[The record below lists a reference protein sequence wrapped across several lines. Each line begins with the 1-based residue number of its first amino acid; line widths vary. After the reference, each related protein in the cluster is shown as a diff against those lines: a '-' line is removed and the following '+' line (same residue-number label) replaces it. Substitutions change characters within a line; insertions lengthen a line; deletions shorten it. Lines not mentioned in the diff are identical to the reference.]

1 MKNKILIKKLYG
13 HLIPS
18 SLLFYGAL
26 FGLFFFLTGLFAPT
40 FLTDALNKV
49 NKILLSIF
57 STYYL
62 WVGLISVLAA
72 IIILFLPMRKQR
84 LGNEK
89 PAFSYFS
96 WVALLYSTGMGSGL
110 LLRAVQEPIYYLNNP
125 PVATLNNKVTALQYT
140 FFHWG
145 FTPWAMYSLFGLI
158 VAYNLYVKK
167 IPNLLDAIV
176 PYAKSKIVKY
186 VATLFIVLITITG
199 VIASLGLGT
208 AQVVNGIYYTFK
220 IDYGIKFLLIMVV
233 LIGVVSTYSAL
244 TGVNKVIKFLAN
256 FDFTFSIILMLFIG
270 FFLNF
275 SNFFHQTATAFYNY
289 IIHFVEMS
297 LSIGSYKTA
306 PSFTQDWTV
315 FYWAF
320 WLAWVPFTG
329 IFIARISKGRTI
341 KEFIITTIFI
351 PTIATIIW
359 FSIFANSAFELINLG
374 DKTQFDN
381 VFTSLFVFL
390 EHFPL
395 HTITFFVAGLLVL
408 ISIINSVDSAIF
420 VLGMFSDN
428 GNENPCKKHKVGWG
442 FIITAT
448 ALGLTAL
455 GTSELLNGISNL
467 LIIMALPFSFLYGSI
482 IFTFLKNLIAN
493 KGSIITIEEN

>member
-1 MKNKILIKKLYG
+1 LIKNLSG
-13 HLIPS
+13 HLRPS
-18 SLLFYGAL
+18 SLLLYGAL
-26 FGLFFFLTGLFAPT
+26 FGVFFLLTGLFAPS
-40 FLTDALNKV
+40 FLTQMLNEV
-49 NKILLSIF
+49 NQNLLAVF

-62 WVGLISVLAA
+62 WVGLITVIAALLVLFTP
-72 IIILFLPMRKQR
+72 LRKQR
-84 LGNEK
+84 LGDEK

-125 PVATLNNKVTALQYT
+125 PVETINNKVTALQYT

-176 PYAKSKIVKY
+176 PYTKSKILKY
-186 VATLFIVLITITG
+186 IAALFIVLITITG

-208 AQVVNGIYYTFK
+208 AQVVNGINYAFK
-220 IDYGIKFLLIMVV
+220 VDFGTDFLLGMVV
-233 LIGVVSTYSAL
+233 LIGIIATYSAL
-244 TGVNKVIKFLAN
+244 TGITKVIKFLAD
-256 FDFTFSIILMLFIG
+256 FDFTFSIILMLFVA

-275 SNFFHQTATAFYNY
+275 NTFIAQTAVAFYNY
-289 IIHFVEMS
+289 IIHFFEMS
-297 LSIGSYKTA
+297 LSLGSYKT
-306 PSFTQDWTV
+306 SEIFTQEWTV

-341 KEFIITTIFI
+341 KEFLITTIFI
-351 PTIATIIW
+351 PTIATVIW
-359 FSIFANSAFELINLG
+359 FSIFANSAFELIAVG
-374 DKTQFDN
+374 DKTQFNN

-390 EHFPL
+390 EQFPF
-395 HTITFFVAGLLVL
+395 HSVTFFIAGLLVL
-408 ISIINSVDSAIF
+408 IAIINSVDSAIF
-420 VLGMFSDN
+420 VLGMFSNN
-428 GNENPCKKHKVGWG
+428 GNENPSKKHKLGWG

-467 LIIMALPFSFLYGSI
+467 LVIMALPFSFLYVCIVFLFFKNI
-482 IFTFLKNLIAN
+482 IGN
-493 KGSIITIEEN
+493 KEGQSNRTKH

>member
-1 MKNKILIKKLYG
+1 LIKKLYG
-13 HLIPS
+13 HFVPS

-40 FLTDALNKV
+40 FLTDVLNKI
-49 NKILLSIF
+49 NKNLLAIF

-62 WVGLISVLAA
+62 WIGFLSVIAA
-72 IIILFLPMRKQR
+72 VIILFMPMRKQR

-110 LLRAVQEPIYYLNNP
+110 LLRAVQEPTYYLNNP
-125 PVATLNNKVTALQYT
+125 PVAAINNKVTALQYT

-167 IPNLLDAIV
+167 TTNLLDAIF
-176 PYAKSKIVKY
+176 PSAKNKAVKY
-186 VATLFIVLITITG
+186 IATIFIVLITITG

-208 AQVVNGIYYTFK
+208 AQVVNGIEYAFK
-220 IDYGIKFLLIMVV
+220 VDYGTNFLLLTVV
-233 LIGVVSTYSAL
+233 LIGIVATYSAL
-244 TGVNKVIKFLAN
+244 TGINKVIKFLAD

-270 FFLNF
+270 LFLNF
-275 SNFFHQTATAFYNY
+275 NTFLYQTGAAFYNY
-289 IIHFVEMS
+289 VIHFVEMS
-297 LSIGSYKTA
+297 LSLGSYKTA
-306 PSFTQDWTV
+306 TSFTQEWTV

-341 KEFIITTIFI
+341 KEFLITTIFI

-359 FSIFANSAFELINLG
+359 FSIFANSAFEIIALG

-381 VFTSLFVFL
+381 VFISLFVFL
-390 EHFPL
+390 EHFPFYS
-395 HTITFFVAGLLVL
+395 ITFFIAGLLVL

-428 GNENPCKKHKVGWG
+428 GNENPSKRHKLGWG
-442 FIITAT
+442 IIITAT

-482 IFTFLKNLIAN
+482 VFIFFKNIIAN
-493 KGSIITIEEN
+493 KGSTIKIKGN